1 MGLRDLLAAVAVE
14 PGCRVVTWTELA
26 VGRRGRQEPRV
37 GGRKTAQ
44 RQRWAGWSAL
54 LRAGRMAFLKNPK
67 RLISV
72 RQPLP

>member
-1 MGLRDLLAAVAVE
+1 M
-14 PGCRVVTWTELA
+14 
-26 VGRRGRQEPRV
+26 

-67 RLISV
+67 RLLACGI
-72 RQPLP
+72 QPRGFVGAACVS